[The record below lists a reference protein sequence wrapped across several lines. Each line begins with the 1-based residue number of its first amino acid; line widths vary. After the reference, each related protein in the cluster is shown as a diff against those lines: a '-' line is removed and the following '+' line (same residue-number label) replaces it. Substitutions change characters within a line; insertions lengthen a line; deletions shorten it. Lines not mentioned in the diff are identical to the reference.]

1 MCYSGVHTIEI
12 GEHLTLIIGANGD
25 GKTKFFEALE
35 WLFDTTNKTMDSK
48 YVSKHRFSEL
58 RDGESDSVS
67 VSITY
72 QYNTNES
79 GVSPSRCLRTFEKSF
94 RFSRSISNEINVSG
108 FSYKL
113 ITDTGAERTFLE
125 NQYAIKEFDENDF
138 KYAIRKYS
146 LFKGEQELN
155 IFNQPEA
162 MKSLISTFSNIKDFD
177 TYIDFMDFAKYT
189 AQKATESAMK
199 SDKKNCKEAEHLQNL
214 IIGEERKLGDLM
226 ADLRNKQSEATNFT
240 DLLNNLENSKEASQ
254 LFVATKQRLESLNA
268 DLQQTHRE
276 LNENYTFRLLD
287 DMWILM
293 GFESIAEEY
302 RVKVGAL
309 DKEQRRLEREFQRE
323 QGAKKLA
330 NEFQA
335 EINQGFVPL
344 ALNVPDENTMRE
356 MLNEHVCKVCGTP
369 APEGS
374 LPYNTMKKH
383 LDDYLESIK
392 EASKE
397 EDEVTLFV
405 KEYIKELTDK
415 YTVLH
420 QSKSKLANIKNYI
433 SESIEQN
440 RKLHNKIETLQ
451 ANIEAEEETKRKILA
466 QADGLTE
473 DQLVSKLEDINQW
486 WRLRTDAERSAEV
499 LKKQID
505 IHKRDLDDFRQRYE
519 EISKDSSAST
529 FSRSS
534 VAIRKIYEAF
544 VSAKERNKEQF
555 LGQLSG
561 VTNSYLG
568 KLNKYDFTG
577 TVKIAPKGEDSAELI
592 LQDKDEAKIYNPNT
606 ALKTTMYMSMLFA
619 IAELAAKNE
628 TDGYPMLFDAPTSS
642 FTMAKESDFFKIIS
656 GINRQTIIVTKSFLN
671 EDKDG
676 HSVLDSSK
684 IQGIKGKIYR
694 IEKKTPFDEKDL
706 STIQTTITPIVK

>member
-1 MCYSGVHTIEI
+1 
-12 GEHLTLIIGANGD
+12 
-25 GKTKFFEALE
+25 
-35 WLFDTTNKTMDSK
+35 
-48 YVSKHRFSEL
+48 
-58 RDGESDSVS
+58 
-67 VSITY
+67 
-72 QYNTNES
+72 
-79 GVSPSRCLRTFEKSF
+79 
-94 RFSRSISNEINVSG
+94 
-108 FSYKL
+108 
-113 ITDTGAERTFLE
+113 
-125 NQYAIKEFDENDF
+125 
-138 KYAIRKYS
+138 

-555 LGQLSG
+555 LGKLSET
-561 VTNSYLG
+561 TNKYLG

-577 TVKIAPKGEDSAELI
+577 TVNITPKGEDSAELI

-619 IAELAAKNE
+619 IAELAEENG
-628 TDGYPMLFDAPTSS
+628 TGGYPMLFDAPTSS
-642 FTMAKESDFFKIIS
+642 FTMAKESEFFKIIS
-656 GINRQTIIVTKSFLN
+656 GIKRQTIIVTKSFLN
-671 EDKDG
+671 EDKEG
-676 HSVLDSSK
+676 RSVLDSSK
-684 IQGIKGKIYR
+684 IQGLEGKIYR
-694 IEKKTPFDEKDL
+694 IEKKIPFDEKDL

>member
-1 MCYSGVHTIEI
+1 
-12 GEHLTLIIGANGD
+12 
-25 GKTKFFEALE
+25 
-35 WLFDTTNKTMDSK
+35 
-48 YVSKHRFSEL
+48 
-58 RDGESDSVS
+58 
-67 VSITY
+67 
-72 QYNTNES
+72 
-79 GVSPSRCLRTFEKSF
+79 
-94 RFSRSISNEINVSG
+94 
-108 FSYKL
+108 
-113 ITDTGAERTFLE
+113 
-125 NQYAIKEFDENDF
+125 
-138 KYAIRKYS
+138 
-146 LFKGEQELN
+146 
-155 IFNQPEA
+155 
-162 MKSLISTFSNIKDFD
+162 
-177 TYIDFMDFAKYT
+177 
-189 AQKATESAMK
+189 
-199 SDKKNCKEAEHLQNL
+199 
-214 IIGEERKLGDLM
+214 
-226 ADLRNKQSEATNFT
+226 
-240 DLLNNLENSKEASQ
+240 LENSKEASQ

-440 RKLHNKIETLQ
+440 RKLHNKIDTLQ

-555 LGQLSG
+555 LGKLSET
-561 VTNSYLG
+561 TNKYLG

-577 TVKIAPKGEDSAELI
+577 TVNITPKGEDSAELI

-619 IAELAAKNE
+619 IAELAEENG
-628 TDGYPMLFDAPTSS
+628 TGGYPMLFDAPTSS
-642 FTMAKESDFFKIIS
+642 FTMAKESEFFKIIS
-656 GINRQTIIVTKSFLN
+656 GIKRQTIIVTKSFLN
-671 EDKDG
+671 EDKEG
-676 HSVLDSSK
+676 RSVLDSSK
-684 IQGIKGKIYR
+684 IQGLEGKIYR
-694 IEKKTPFDEKDL
+694 IEKKIPFDEKDL

>member
-240 DLLNNLENSKEASQ
+240 DLLN
-254 LFVATKQRLESLNA
+254 
-268 DLQQTHRE
+268 QQ
-276 LNENYTFRLLD
+276 
-287 DMWILM
+287 
-293 GFESIAEEY
+293 
-302 RVKVGAL
+302 
-309 DKEQRRLEREFQRE
+309 
-323 QGAKKLA
+323 
-330 NEFQA
+330 
-335 EINQGFVPL
+335 
-344 ALNVPDENTMRE
+344 
-356 MLNEHVCKVCGTP
+356 
-369 APEGS
+369 
-374 LPYNTMKKH
+374 
-383 LDDYLESIK
+383 
-392 EASKE
+392 
-397 EDEVTLFV
+397 
-405 KEYIKELTDK
+405 
-415 YTVLH
+415 
-420 QSKSKLANIKNYI
+420 
-433 SESIEQN
+433 
-440 RKLHNKIETLQ
+440 
-451 ANIEAEEETKRKILA
+451 
-466 QADGLTE
+466 
-473 DQLVSKLEDINQW
+473 
-486 WRLRTDAERSAEV
+486 
-499 LKKQID
+499 
-505 IHKRDLDDFRQRYE
+505 
-519 EISKDSSAST
+519 
-529 FSRSS
+529 
-534 VAIRKIYEAF
+534 
-544 VSAKERNKEQF
+544 
-555 LGQLSG
+555 
-561 VTNSYLG
+561 
-568 KLNKYDFTG
+568 
-577 TVKIAPKGEDSAELI
+577 
-592 LQDKDEAKIYNPNT
+592 
-606 ALKTTMYMSMLFA
+606 
-619 IAELAAKNE
+619 
-628 TDGYPMLFDAPTSS
+628 
-642 FTMAKESDFFKIIS
+642 
-656 GINRQTIIVTKSFLN
+656 
-671 EDKDG
+671 
-676 HSVLDSSK
+676 
-684 IQGIKGKIYR
+684 
-694 IEKKTPFDEKDL
+694 
-706 STIQTTITPIVK
+706 